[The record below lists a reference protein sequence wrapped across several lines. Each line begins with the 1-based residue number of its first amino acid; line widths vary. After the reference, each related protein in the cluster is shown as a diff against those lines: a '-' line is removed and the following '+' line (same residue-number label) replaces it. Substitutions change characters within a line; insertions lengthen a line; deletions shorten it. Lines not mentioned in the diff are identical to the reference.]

1 MYKVLLVDDEQM
13 IREGIAAVVNWESQG
28 FSLIG
33 TARNGIEAFAMVIQ
47 DPPQILIT
55 DIKMPGLN
63 GLDLIAKVKNEF
75 PDMQF
80 VVLSGYGEFELAKQ
94 AMHYG
99 VKHYLLKPCNEKKI
113 LETLEEIKKELQ
125 DEEAKEAGNKK
136 NREILNIILPRVKEE
151 FLRDYIIGRNEFK
164 NEYQELF
171 QEFDIENQRLRLVL
185 FQFQGETVS
194 EMMLKFKQVIDSEMG
209 VHKYFSILEN
219 NQIIALADPM
229 VEGELVSQIHHIK
242 KVALLVF
249 TKEILVA
256 YSKIDHFKNA
266 PLLYG
271 EVEEY
276 LHDSLERSFHSALTY
291 SKLIHLVI
299 KQIHENIANE
309 ELSLKWLAS
318 KVLFM
323 NEGYMSKLFLKETGE
338 KFSHYLTRIRMEKAK
353 ELLID
358 DNRVCEVARQ
368 VGYGNNPQY
377 FSQLFKKY
385 TGFTPSEF
393 YKEK

>member
-13 IREGIAAVVNWESQG
+13 IREGIAAVVDWESQG

-47 DPPQILIT
+47 EPPQILIT

-63 GLDLIAKVKNEF
+63 GLDLIAKVKSEF
-75 PDMQF
+75 PDVQF

-125 DEEAKEAGNKK
+125 QQEEKEACNKK
-136 NREILNIILPRVKEE
+136 NQEILDIILPRVKEE
-151 FLRDYIIGRNEFK
+151 YLRDYITGRNDFK

-171 QEFDIENQRLRLVL
+171 EEFDIENQRLRLVL
-185 FQFQGETVS
+185 FQFQGETIS
-194 EMMLKFKQVIDSEMG
+194 EIMPKFKQVIDNEMG
-209 VHKYFSILEN
+209 EHKYFSILEN
-219 NQIIALADPM
+219 NQIIELVDLAA
-229 VEGELVSQIHHIK
+229 EGELINQIHHIK
-242 KVALLVF
+242 KIALLQF
-249 TKEILVA
+249 ANEILVA
-256 YSKIDHFKNA
+256 YSKIDYFKNI
-266 PLLYG
+266 PLLYR
-271 EVEEY
+271 EVAEY
-276 LHDSLERSFHSALTY
+276 LHDSLEHSFHSTLTY

-353 ELLID
+353 ELMIN
-358 DNRVCEVARQ
+358 DNRVYEVARQ
-368 VGYGNNPQY
+368 VGFGNNPQY

>member
-13 IREGIAAVVNWESQG
+13 IREGIATVVDWESQG

-47 DPPQILIT
+47 EPPQILIT

-63 GLDLIAKVKNEF
+63 GLDLIAKVKSEF
-75 PDMQF
+75 PDVQF

-125 DEEAKEAGNKK
+125 QQEEKEACNKK
-136 NREILNIILPRVKEE
+136 NQEILDIILPRVKEE
-151 FLRDYIIGRNEFK
+151 FLRDYITGRNDFK

-171 QEFDIENQRLRLVL
+171 EEFDIENQRLRLVL
-185 FQFQGETVS
+185 FQFQGEPIS
-194 EMMLKFKQVIDSEMG
+194 EIMLNFKQVIDNEMG
-209 VHKYFSILEN
+209 EDKYFSILEN
-219 NQIIALADPM
+219 NQIIELVDLVA
-229 VEGELVSQIHHIK
+229 EGELINQIHHIK
-242 KVALLVF
+242 KIALLQF
-249 TKEILVA
+249 ASEILVA
-256 YSKIDHFKNA
+256 YSKIDYFKNV
-266 PLLYG
+266 PLLYR

-276 LHDSLERSFHSALTY
+276 LHHSLERSFHSTLTY

-358 DNRVCEVARQ
+358 DNRVYEVARQ

-385 TGFTPSEF
+385 TGFVPSE
-393 YKEK
+393 YHKGN